1 MAIRTVLF
9 DLDGTL
15 LDTAPDLT
23 YALNQVLAE
32 ESRPALPLATL
43 RPLVSHGARALI
55 RYAFGLEPG
64 DPGFEARRQRLL
76 EVYRANLARET
87 RPFPGII
94 EVLDCLSARGL
105 NWGVVTNKPS
115 WLTQPLLAALA
126 LLDRAACVVSGDT
139 AEYAKPHPAPML
151 LACRQAGSQ
160 AFECLCVGDARR
172 DIEAGRNAGMQTL
185 IAGFGYVPPDVDT
198 SGWKAD
204 GFIQRPAEI
213 LDWLDVDVPGAELG
227 IQP

>member
-23 YALNQVLAE
+23 YALNRVLREA
-32 ESRPALPLATL
+32 SRPALPLATL
-43 RPLVSHGARALI
+43 RPLVSHGAKALI

-64 DPGFEARRQRLL
+64 DPGFETGRERLL

-87 RPFPGII
+87 RPFPGIL
-94 EVLDCLSARGL
+94 EVLDILEARGL

-115 WLTQPLLAALA
+115 WLTEPLLAALA

-139 AEYAKPHPAPML
+139 AEHAKPHPAPML
-151 LACRQAGSQ
+151 LACRQARSQ
-160 AFECLCVGDARR
+160 AFECLYIGDAQR
-172 DIEAGRNAGMQTL
+172 DIDAGRNAGMHTL
-185 IAGFGYVPPDVDT
+185 IAGFGYVPPDIDIKV
-198 SGWKAD
+198 WNAD
-204 GFIQRPAEI
+204 GIIAHPQEI
-213 LDWLDVDVPGAELG
+213 LAWLDVGTQPEVG